1 MLEARTEILEDFG
14 LQMRELRAEVYEDIM
29 EKAEA
34 AELLDSAE
42 KLSVIAQLKQIS
54 GQPAPSKMLHSCE
67 EPER

>member
-14 LQMRELRAEVYEDIM
+14 LQMRELRAEVYEEIM
-29 EKAEA
+29 EKVEA
-34 AELLDSAE
+34 AE

-54 GQPAPSKMLHSCE
+54 GQPAPSKMPHSCE